1 MDGGGAGAGAGASG
15 GGKEA
20 SCDWRTREDWVTLR
34 RVATRPRPP
43 YLPANWRVSAS
54 GPPARRDHALCP
66 PPGPGNPA
74 ACNCSDP
81 RLQVHPWINMGIR
94 RRSHLGR
101 GREFEGERRTKN
113 FSRGPHSG
121 AADHQIQT
129 LRLPLASSQAE
140 TRTSYE

>member
-54 GPPARRDHALCP
+54 GPPARRDHALCSVDCDP
-66 PPGPGNPA
+66 PRHQKSTASRFIGPSASGSSMDKYGYSPTFP
-74 ACNCSDP
+74 P
-81 RLQVHPWINMGIR
+81 RDRPRQV
-94 RRSHLGR
+94 
-101 GREFEGERRTKN
+101 EFEGERRTRLSSARDKE
-113 FSRGPHSG
+113 FRPQPRTTRRRG
-121 AADHQIQT
+121 
-129 LRLPLASSQAE
+129 
-140 TRTSYE
+140 